1 MRVSDYLGRGQ
12 QNAIS
17 LRRLSAMIGEN
28 PRSIRREIEL
38 ERRHGTPVLSDNLNG
53 YFLPENEAEAR
64 RFVKSMRGRA
74 HEILTTAS
82 AVEAA
87 YAEALGQ
94 EVVEV
99 GVR

>member
-1 MRVSDYLGRGQ
+1 MIADYLGRGQ
-12 QNAIS
+12 RNAIP

-28 PRSIRREIEL
+28 PRSVRKEIEV
-38 ERRHGTPVLSDNLNG
+38 ERRRGVPVLSDNLNG

-74 HEILTTAS
+74 HEILTTAA

-87 YAEALGQ
+87 YAEGGLKA
-94 EVVEV
+94 E
-99 GVR
+99 

>member
-1 MRVSDYLGRGQ
+1 MIADYLGRGQ

-28 PRSIRREIEL
+28 PRSVRKEIEV
-38 ERRHGTPVLSDNLNG
+38 ERRRGVPVLSDNLNG

-74 HEILTTAS
+74 HEILTTAA

-87 YAEALGQ
+87 YVEGGLKAE
-94 EVVEV
+94 
-99 GVR
+99 